1 MAAIGLFL
9 RKFGVRLLSTA
20 FTIYLVFFVKFGNR
34 NLFQHGMRIARTPE
48 ARELGSE
55 IIAKVD
61 SAKTVV
67 TKKIGSAIGSA
78 NPDDL

>member
-1 MAAIGLFL
+1 MVPFFRRFGL
-9 RKFGVRLLSTA
+9 RLLSLVA
-20 FTIYLVFFVKFGNR
+20 TIYLTFFVKFGNR

-55 IIAKVD
+55 IVAKVD

-67 TKKIGSAIGSA
+67 TKKIGSTIGSA
-78 NPDDL
+78 DPDDL

>member
-1 MAAIGLFL
+1 M
-9 RKFGVRLLSTA
+9 
-20 FTIYLVFFVKFGNR
+20 FFVKFGNR
-34 NLFQHGMRIARTPE
+34 NLFQHGLRIARTPE

-67 TKKIGSAIGSA
+67 TKKIGSTIGSVD
-78 NPDDL
+78 PDNL

>member
-1 MAAIGLFL
+1 
-9 RKFGVRLLSTA
+9 
-20 FTIYLVFFVKFGNR
+20 
-34 NLFQHGMRIARTPE
+34 MRIARTPE

-67 TKKIGSAIGSA
+67 TKKIGSTIGSTD
-78 NPDDL
+78 PDGL

>member
-1 MAAIGLFL
+1 MAALTLFFRRFGL
-9 RKFGVRLLSTA
+9 RLLSTA
-20 FTIYLVFFVKFGNR
+20 LTVYIMFFVKFGNR

-55 IIAKVD
+55 IVAKVD

-67 TKKIGSAIGSA
+67 TKRIGSAIGSA

>member
-1 MAAIGLFL
+1 MAALTLFL
-9 RKFGVRLLSTA
+9 RRFGVRLLSTA
-20 FTIYLVFFVKFGNR
+20 LTIYIMFFVKFGNR

-67 TKKIGSAIGSA
+67 TKKIGSTIGSVD
-78 NPDDL
+78 PDNL